1 MLATQVHNWWERTC
15 SQNDAHQWENTA
27 NYKRHLLSRC
37 QAVFSNPASEPKYLS
52 SRCTLKSS
60 CWKQMEKQF
69 KSNPAWH
76 PLVTA
81 APCTYLPLA
90 ACLAV
95 ILSSS
100 FLPIWRSCLPS
111 MEPVCTAFSWS
122 QNVIWPFKAATA
134 SSLPSGRKATTRT
147 AKNLMVT
154 VKNAVRYFSKN
165 IPLIFLGSYLNH

>member
-1 MLATQVHNWWERTC
+1 MSDSL
-15 SQNDAHQWENTA
+15 
-27 NYKRHLLSRC
+27 
-37 QAVFSNPASEPKYLS
+37 
-52 SRCTLKSS
+52 LKSS
-60 CWKQMEKQF
+60 IRIIWTADALWNLHAENKWKNNSEVTQ
-69 KSNPAWH
+69 H

-147 AKNLMVT
+147 AKNLVT
-154 VKNAVRYFSKN
+154 IKNALRCLFKIPSYFSK
-165 IPLIFLGSYLNH
+165 ILAIRKSLTVKSITVHFPVQMFS

>member
-1 MLATQVHNWWERTC
+1 MLQLPSITDEKEHPEHALRMMLMSERT
-15 SQNDAHQWENTA
+15 QPTT
-27 NYKRHLLSRC
+27 KGRHLDVRQSFKI
-37 QAVFSNPASEPKYLS
+37 QPQNQKYLN
-52 SRCTLKSS
+52 SRCTLVSS
-60 CWKQMEKQF
+60 CRKQMEKQL

-76 PLVTA
+76 PLVTT
-81 APCTYLPLA
+81 APWTYLPLA

-147 AKNLMVT
+147 VKNLT
-154 VKNAVRYFSKN
+154 N
-165 IPLIFLGSYLNH
+165 